1 MKIAIIGAGAAA
13 FALAVLLKRDGHDPL
28 VWSPSGKSATELL
41 KGRPI
46 VATGIIEGEFSVPAV
61 MACEDAVRDAQAV
74 IFALPAMGHRM
85 AMDRVAPH
93 LVQGQRVVISSHAS
107 FGALYLDKLLAERGM
122 TLPIVAWSTTLL
134 RSRQPDL
141 ASCRIATLRKKV
153 DMAVLPVELS
163 EAGLGV
169 CRDLFG
175 DRFNLRSDL
184 LAVALSNVNPQ
195 GHMALSLCNFTR
207 MELGEVWDQ
216 NAHSTPAVER
226 LSDAV
231 DAERIALANA
241 FGVSVRTAR
250 EHSLQTHG
258 AGSAPSANKVATF
271 GPATIQTR
279 YTLEDVPYGLVPAV
293 QLGRLTG
300 ALVPLHEAG
309 IQVFSALYGR
319 DMAAE
324 NDLLGSIISG
334 TPDSFHALCRH
345 GFRRS
350 A

>member
-46 VATGIIEGEFSVPAV
+46 VATGVIEGKFSVPAV
-61 MACEDAVRDAQAV
+61 IACEDAVRHVQAV
-74 IFALPAMGHRM
+74 IFALPAMGHRL
-85 AMDRVAPH
+85 AMDSVAPH
-93 LVQGQRVVISSHAS
+93 LAQRQTVVISSHVF
-107 FGALYLDKLLAERGM
+107 FGALYLDKLLAERDL

-169 CRDLFG
+169 CQDLFG

-241 FGVSVRTAR
+241 FGVSVHTAR

-258 AGSAPSANKVATF
+258 AGSAPSANKVATV
-271 GPATIQTR
+271 GPANHT
-279 YTLEDVPYGLVPAV
+279 
-293 QLGRLTG
+293 
-300 ALVPLHEAG
+300 
-309 IQVFSALYGR
+309 
-319 DMAAE
+319 
-324 NDLLGSIISG
+324 DLL
-334 TPDSFHALCRH
+334 HA
-345 GFRRS
+345 
-350 A
+350 